1 MVKTGAPGIPM
12 EIPCGKRFVS
22 IGTPK
27 GKGADATWL
36 APSQNVTIPC
46 GGSIDITMNPKP
58 IK

>member
-1 MVKTGAPGIPM
+1 MTKKGVPGSPI
-12 EIPCGKRFVS
+12 EIPCGRRFVS

-27 GKGADATWL
+27 GKGQDATWL

-46 GGSIDITMNPKP
+46 GRAIEITMNPKP